1 MDQPLD
7 LNIPAGA
14 PDPTADDAAAACH
27 AAAGRRAPASATM
40 PVPGPASGG
49 VSPGTQFVVSPALPG
64 SHDAR
69 ARRTLPGDLT
79 PRQALE
85 RMIRVDHAGEYGA
98 KRIYQGQLA
107 VLGNSD
113 KAEILRHMQAQEQV
127 HLDTFAGL
135 IATRR
140 VRPTLLLPLWH
151 VAGWALGAATAA
163 MGERAAMACTVAV
176 EEAID
181 EHYAAQHETL
191 GEDEAALRDTIDVFR
206 EEELEHRDI
215 GLDNEA
221 ELTPGYKV
229 LCAII
234 KTGCK
239 VAIAV
244 SERV

>member
-1 MDQPLD
+1 MDQHT
-7 LNIPAGA
+7 GVTKA
-14 PDPTADDAAAACH
+14 PD
-27 AAAGRRAPASATM
+27 GRSLVAHPAPA
-40 PVPGPASGG
+40 P
-49 VSPGTQFVVSPALPG
+49 
-64 SHDAR
+64 
-69 ARRTLPGDLT
+69 RRPQPRHLPGDLT
-79 PRQALE
+79 PRAALE
-85 RMIRVDHAGEYGA
+85 RLIRVDHAGEYGA

-107 VLGNSD
+107 VLHSSD
-113 KAEILRHMQAQEQV
+113 KADILRHMQAQEQV
-127 HLDTFAGL
+127 HLDTFAAL

-181 EHYAAQHETL
+181 EHYAAQHEAL
-191 GEDEAALRDTIDVFR
+191 GDDEAALRDQIDIFR

-215 GLDNEA
+215 GLENEA

>member
-1 MDQPLD
+1 MDQPLGVNAAID
-7 LNIPAGA
+7 KPGLVA
-14 PDPTADDAAAACH
+14 DAAAPG
-27 AAAGRRAPASATM
+27 AGSATPASRAPVTA
-40 PVPGPASGG
+40 GPASRSPQPATRLAG
-49 VSPGTQFVVSPALPG
+49 VLPAVCG
-64 SHDAR
+64 SADSGE
-69 ARRTLPGDLT
+69 RRPLPGDLT
-79 PRQALE
+79 PRRALE

-113 KAEILRHMQAQEQV
+113 KADILRHMQAQEQV

-135 IATRR
+135 VATRR

-191 GEDEAALRDTIDVFR
+191 GDDEAALRDTIDVFR

-215 GLDNEA
+215 GLENEA

-229 LCAII
+229 LCALI